1 VSAPSRHVKIAVSS
15 PDLIAHIRREFAAK
29 GLTVRVGGPPVID
42 VVITG
47 DPADEAVTEALLRLT
62 GPGPYRRGP
71 DTAHYR
77 LTLVPTKPARK
88 SVPPPPPEGTSEI
101 PPLSPREAQ
110 VMEAIGRGMRNTD
123 IAAALQ
129 VTEKTVKNHVNH
141 IFTKLGVDTRVEA
154 VLRWQ
159 RAQPG

>member
-29 GLTVRVGGPPVID
+29 GLTVRVDGPPVID

-47 DPADEAVTEALLRLT
+47 DPDDEALTEALLRLT

-77 LTLVPTKPARK
+77 LTLIPAKPARK
-88 SVPPPPPEGTSEI
+88 SVPPQPQEAPSEV
-101 PPLSPREAQ
+101 PLSPREAQ
-110 VMEAIGRGMRNTD
+110 VMESIGQGMRNAD

-141 IFTKLGVDTRVEA
+141 IFTKLGVRTRVEA
-154 VLRWQ
+154 VLLWQ
-159 RAQPG
+159 QAQL